1 MSEQKGHISI
11 LKTGPGTTI
20 QDLGRKAWTKFGV
33 PFSGPCD
40 PISAEWVN
48 HVLRND
54 LDCAV
59 LEIAQPGVKM
69 EFHGSCL
76 IVLAGAKAAVQVDG
90 SPIPQYQ
97 KLLMKHKSVLETGAM
112 EEGAKIYIGV
122 KGGFQTLKRLGSRS
136 YFREITPQAYV
147 QKGDQLPY
155 FQAHTSF
162 ESGFSA
168 PKWDPQWFQKET
180 LEFFPGPDYSLL
192 SHENREKLL
201 NEEFTVS
208 QFSSRMGTLLVEL
221 IENNIPELPTNPVYP
236 GTVQLT
242 SGGKLIV
249 LGKDA
254 QVTGGYPRIM
264 FLTELSQAI
273 LSQKKTGQKVR
284 FIKKQG

>member
-20 QDLGRKAWTKFGV
+20 QDRGRKAWAQYGV
-33 PFSGPCD
+33 PFSGSCD

-48 HVLRND
+48 QILRND

-59 LEIAQPGVKM
+59 MEISQPGVKM

-76 IVLAGAKAAVQVDG
+76 IVLAGAKASVQVDG
-90 SPIPQYQ
+90 NPIPQFQ
-97 KLLMKHKSVLETGAM
+97 KLLIKHKSVLEIGAM
-112 EEGAKIYIGV
+112 EEGSKIYLGI
-122 KGGFQTLKRLGSRS
+122 KGGFQTPLRLGSRS
-136 YFREITPQAYV
+136 YFQEITPQAFV
-147 QKGDQLPY
+147 QKGDQLNY
-155 FQAHTSF
+155 FVAHSSF
-162 ESGFSA
+162 DSGFSA
-168 PKWDPQWFQKET
+168 PKWDPNWFQKEI
-180 LEFFPGPDYSLL
+180 LEFYPGPDYHLL

-221 IENNIPELPTNPVYP
+221 LENDLPELPTNPVYP
-236 GTVQLT
+236 GIVQLT
-242 SGGKLIV
+242 SGGKLII
-249 LGKDA
+249 LGRDA

-273 LSQKKTGQKVR
+273 LSQKKTGQKIK
-284 FIKKQG
+284 FSKKQA